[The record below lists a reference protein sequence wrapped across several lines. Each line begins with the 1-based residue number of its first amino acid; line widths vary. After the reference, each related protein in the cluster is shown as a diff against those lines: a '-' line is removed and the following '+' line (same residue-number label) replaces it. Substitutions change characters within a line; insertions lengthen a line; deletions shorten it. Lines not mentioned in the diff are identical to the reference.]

1 MKVVIVIGLPL
12 LLMIL
17 GTVGYHQ
24 VEGWTWEES
33 FYMTVITISTV
44 GYSELHD
51 MTEAGRMFSVL
62 LILVSFGSL
71 AYCGSLI
78 FGFILEGGIVTFM
91 RKMKMEQQIN
101 QLQKHFIVCG
111 FGRKGKAVCR
121 HFAIHSM
128 PFVVIEKNHDHLET
142 ARDLGYLVLSG
153 DAGED
158 AILEK
163 ACIQKAVGLIAILGV
178 DAENVFL
185 ILSARQMNPQ
195 IQIVAWA
202 TVHEA
207 EKKLYRAGADRVL
220 SPFELGGFQVVQSM
234 IRPNVMDFLNRALD
248 IENEE
253 LQLDQI
259 LVQDDSPISGKAL
272 KDCDF
277 RNSLKVLGIIRD
289 GKHHYHVSG
298 NDVFQTGDILIV
310 MGEPQD
316 LKVFH
321 NRLD

>member
-1 MKVVIVIGLPL
+1 MK
-12 LLMIL
+12 
-17 GTVGYHQ
+17 
-24 VEGWTWEES
+24 
-33 FYMTVITISTV
+33 
-44 GYSELHD
+44 
-51 MTEAGRMFSVL
+51 
-62 LILVSFGSL
+62 
-71 AYCGSLI
+71 
-78 FGFILEGGIVTFM
+78 
-91 RKMKMEQQIN
+91 
-101 QLQKHFIVCG
+101 
-111 FGRKGKAVCR
+111 
-121 HFAIHSM
+121 
-128 PFVVIEKNHDHLET
+128 KNHNHLET

-163 ACIQKAVGLIAILGV
+163 AGIQKAVGLIAILGV

-202 TVHEA
+202 TVRQA
-207 EKKLYRAGADRVL
+207 GKKLYRAGADRVL

-277 RNSLKVLGIIRD
+277 RNSLEVLGIIRD
-289 GKHHYHVSG
+289 GKHHYHVIG

-310 MGEPQD
+310 MGEPQA

>member
-163 ACIQKAVGLIAILGV
+163 A
-178 DAENVFL
+178 
-185 ILSARQMNPQ
+185 
-195 IQIVAWA
+195 
-202 TVHEA
+202 
-207 EKKLYRAGADRVL
+207 
-220 SPFELGGFQVVQSM
+220 
-234 IRPNVMDFLNRALD
+234 
-248 IENEE
+248 
-253 LQLDQI
+253 
-259 LVQDDSPISGKAL
+259 
-272 KDCDF
+272 
-277 RNSLKVLGIIRD
+277 GI
-289 GKHHYHVSG
+289 
-298 NDVFQTGDILIV
+298 
-310 MGEPQD
+310 
-316 LKVFH
+316 
-321 NRLD
+321 

>member
-1 MKVVIVIGLPL
+1 MKVVIVVGLPL
-12 LLMIL
+12 ILMII
-17 GTVGYHQ
+17 GTVGYRW
-24 VEGWTWEES
+24 VEGWAWEES

-44 GYSELHD
+44 GYSELHRL
-51 MTEAGRMFSVL
+51 TEAGRMFSVL

-101 QLQKHFIVCG
+101 QLQRHFIVCG

-121 HFAIHSM
+121 HFAIHAM
-128 PFVVIEKNHDHLET
+128 PFVVIEKNPEHIET
-142 ARDLGYLVLSG
+142 ARELGYLAVSG
-153 DAGED
+153 DASED
-158 AILEK
+158 FVLEK
-163 ACIQKAVGLIAILGV
+163 AGIQKAVGLIAILGV

-185 ILSARQMNPQ
+185 VLTARQVKTE

-202 TVHEA
+202 TVHES

-220 SPFELGGFQVVQSM
+220 SPFELGGFQVVQSL
-234 IRPNVMDFLNRALD
+234 IRPKVMDFLNRALD

-259 LVQDDSPISGKAL
+259 LVQEDSPISGKAL
-272 KDCDF
+272 KDCQF
-277 RNSLKVLGIIRD
+277 RNSLKVLGINRD

-298 NDVFQTGDILIV
+298 NDIFQTGDVLIV

-316 LKVFH
+316 LKMFH
-321 NRLD
+321 SKFD